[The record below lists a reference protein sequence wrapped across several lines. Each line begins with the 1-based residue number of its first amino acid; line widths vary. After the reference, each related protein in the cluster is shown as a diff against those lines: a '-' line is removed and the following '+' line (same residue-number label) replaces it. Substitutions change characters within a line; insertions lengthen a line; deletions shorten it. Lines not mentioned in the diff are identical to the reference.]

1 MKLLHSSKVQSQSM
15 KKETKQIKQL
25 ISTLLALLIAFTA
38 VFAVPQQTKAATKKL
53 TLAKS
58 KVTLY
63 AGEYT
68 TIKIKSATGLK
79 NKKVT
84 YKSSKKSVAT
94 VSSKGVVTA
103 KKKGTATITV
113 TSASDKTVKATFKVT
128 VKAKPSKSSITLKK
142 KKATLTIGKTT
153 TIKIKKVKGLSSKE
167 VTYKSSDKSVATV
180 SKTGVVKAKKK
191 GTATITVTSA
201 VNKKVKAKFTVTV
214 TGKKSN
220 TSVFVTSIDTH
231 SSITLKPN
239 SGTRLA
245 YNISPINATN
255 QKVTATSSN
264 PVVAKV
270 TDVTDGEVGILA
282 ITEGTTTITLKSADG
297 KATKKVKVNVKKSM
311 VLIESIG
318 GVELN
323 PYGSLLIPKG
333 ASYKVN
339 INITPSNATNKK
351 LVWKTTNPKAATVN
365 QNGVITFVNPNNNW
379 GNVGECWLIVT
390 TTDGSNVGAKTKIWT
405 AEDPLMTWREALAE
419 IKAHPEK
426 ECIDFYT
433 TVADYEDL
441 IAYAKELG
449 DTEAAEKMQNN
460 LVDEFGNYQ
469 DENGFMLCSAWVVE
483 EGGFGVGGV
492 GSLFFQ

>member
-15 KKETKQIKQL
+15 KKETKRIKQL

-53 TLAKS
+53 TLTKS

-113 TSASDKTVKATFKVT
+113 ISASDKTVKATFKVT

-153 TIKIKKVKGLSSKE
+153 TIKIKKVKGLSSKK

-245 YNISPINATN
+245 YNISPTNATN
-255 QKVTATSSN
+255 QKVTATSNNTS
-264 PVVAKV
+264 VAVV
-270 TDVTDGEVGILA
+270 TDVTDGEVGILTVNA
-282 ITEGTTTITLKSADG
+282 GTATITLKSADG

-323 PYGSLLIPKG
+323 PNSSLLIPKG

-351 LVWKTTNPKAATVN
+351 LVWKTTNPKAATVD
-365 QNGVITFVNPNNNW
+365 QNGVITSVDPSIRTTNW
-379 GNVGECWLIVT
+379 LVVS
-390 TTDGSNVGAKTKIWT
+390 TTDGSGVSAKTKIYLS
-405 AEDPLMTWREALAE
+405 ENPLMTWRDALAE
-419 IKAHPEK
+419 IKANPEK
-426 ECIDFYT
+426 ERIVFYT
-433 TVADYEDL
+433 TIADYEDL
-441 IAYAKELG
+441 IAYAKEIG
-449 DTEAAEKMQNN
+449 DTEAAEKMQNK
-460 LVDEFGNYQ
+460 LVDEDGTYN
-469 DENGFMLCSAWVVE
+469 DSNGFMPCSAWVVE
-483 EGGFGVGGV
+483 EGGFGVG
-492 GSLFFQ
+492 SLILQ

>member
-113 TSASDKTVKATFKVT
+113 ISASDKTVKATFKVT

-153 TIKIKKVKGLSSKE
+153 TIKIKKVKGLSSKK

-351 LVWKTTNPKAATVN
+351 LVWKTTNPEIATVD
-365 QNGVITFVNPNNNW
+365 QNGIITSVSPSDHT
-379 GNVGECWLIVT
+379 GDCWLIVS
-390 TTDGSNVGAKTKIWT
+390 TTDGSGATAKTRIWSD
-405 AEDPLMTWREALAE
+405 EYPLMTWREALAE

-426 ECIDFYT
+426 EYIGFYT

-441 IAYAKELG
+441 IAYAREIG
-449 DTEAAEKMQNN
+449 DTEAAEKMQND
-460 LVDEFGNYQ
+460 LVDEFGNYN
-469 DENGFMLCSAWVVE
+469 DSNGFKLCSAWVVE
-483 EGGFGVGGV
+483 EGGFGVDE
-492 GSLFFQ
+492 LILP